1 MPPLSTSEGSILILS
16 SHLYMGFLSGLFPS
30 GFPTKTLYTP
40 LLSPYRSSH
49 SPFYHPNNV
58 HKQLSDIT
66 ADNMAKFV
74 RSALYTPF
82 MQIYAFPLLLLL
94 LLLFFNKIGA
104 FTLK

>member
-1 MPPLSTSEGSILILS
+1 
-16 SHLYMGFLSGLFPS
+16 
-30 GFPTKTLYTP
+30 
-40 LLSPYRSSH
+40 
-49 SPFYHPNNV
+49 
-58 HKQLSDIT
+58 
-66 ADNMAKFV
+66 MAKFV